1 MQYTGNIGGRK
12 LSVAEQHP
20 AQQLDRHPHVFF
32 AIVKDRRLPVLAPV
46 AFADVFRNRLFV
58 DLLPTFVGCPALPVI
73 EEEVRKRISALPGV
87 GEVAVRFLFAPPWT
101 VDRISPAGREA
112 LRKFGITVPAASE
125 QPVCPLCGSAT
136 VHLESPF
143 GPTRCRMIYYCESCR
158 NSFEH
163 LKRLSLA

>member
-1 MQYTGNIGGRK
+1 MVTEKNIRGVLRTINDPEMPINIIDLG
-12 LSVAEQHP
+12 
-20 AQQLDRHPHVFF
+20 
-32 AIVKDRRLPVLAPV
+32 IVEAVRIEDGDKTARVT
-46 AFADVFRNRLFV
+46 V